1 MLGCNRAVNPNTGTN
16 NQAGTI
22 RQKLFDEMSM
32 LLGRQ

>member
-1 MLGCNRAVNPNTGTN
+1 MLVCNGALKPNTGTN

-32 LLGRQ
+32 LLRRQ